1 MKKIFMILKMKWFI
15 EWSCIKLKKDNGMKD
30 KNTIE
35 VFVDG
40 HKKYM
45 KSRNAIGN
53 RRVIGGS
60 MHWRRCISWI
70 GISYFAF
77 LCCCLYLKGYSG
89 KNLNKSVEDV
99 KFLCEKTYGNSRG
112 FSCRCLTLALEF

>member
-1 MKKIFMILKMKWFI
+1 
-15 EWSCIKLKKDNGMKD
+15 MKD

-53 RRVIGGS
+53 RHVIGGS
-60 MHWRRCISWI
+60 MR
-70 GISYFAF
+70 
-77 LCCCLYLKGYSG
+77 
-89 KNLNKSVEDV
+89 
-99 KFLCEKTYGNSRG
+99 
-112 FSCRCLTLALEF
+112 